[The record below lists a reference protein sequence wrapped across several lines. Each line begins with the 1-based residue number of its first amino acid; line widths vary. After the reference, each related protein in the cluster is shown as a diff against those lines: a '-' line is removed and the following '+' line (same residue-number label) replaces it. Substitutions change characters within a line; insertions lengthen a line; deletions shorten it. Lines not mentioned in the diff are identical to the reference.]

1 MMSSVPQGDIKM
13 TAAEYLEWERAQT
26 ERHEFLNGDVFLMA
40 GGTRR
45 HSLIAENVKAELR
58 SLLRSNDCEVHGSDM
73 RVLVKATGLYTY
85 PDGLVACPPF
95 ENEPADVLTNPVLL
109 IEVLSPSTEDY
120 DRGRNFAHYR
130 QIPSLREYLVVS
142 QDEAKIEQHQR
153 TENNLWLLRE
163 VTGIDQ
169 TLHLASL
176 NLDLAFSEVYAKV
189 TFG

>member
-1 MMSSVPQGDIKM
+1 M

-26 ERHEFLNGDVFLMA
+26 ERHEFLNGDVFRVA

-45 HSLIAENVKAELR
+45 HSLIGENLKAELR
-58 SLLRSNDCEVHGSDM
+58 SSLRSNDCEVHGSDM
-73 RVLVKATGLYTY
+73 RVLVEATGLYSY
-85 PDGLVACPPF
+85 PDGLVSCPPF

-120 DRGRNFAHYR
+120 DRGRKFAHYR

-169 TLHLASL
+169 TLHLTSL
-176 NLDLAFSEVYAKV
+176 NLDLALSDVYAKV
-189 TFG
+189 TFA